1 MIHGT
6 LGETPKQTD
15 YTLDSFKGP
24 VKALRRDQFCLGA
37 EAPQGQKKKS
47 FLEEKTFFGVSLPR
61 LSHVAG
67 CENNGDC
74 YKVKIGDVRAG
85 ASARLCGCHSDQ
97 DPALQHR
104 IPARGTSSS

>member
-6 LGETPKQTD
+6 LGETPKQID

-24 VKALRRDQFCLGA
+24 VKVLRRDQFCLGA
-37 EAPQGQKKKS
+37 EACQGGKKS
-47 FLEEKTFFGVSLPR
+47 FLEEKTFLGVSLPR
-61 LSHVAG
+61 LSYVAG

-85 ASARLCGCHSDQ
+85 AFAHLCGCHSDQ
-97 DPALQHR
+97 EPALPHR
-104 IPARGTSSS
+104 IPASGY